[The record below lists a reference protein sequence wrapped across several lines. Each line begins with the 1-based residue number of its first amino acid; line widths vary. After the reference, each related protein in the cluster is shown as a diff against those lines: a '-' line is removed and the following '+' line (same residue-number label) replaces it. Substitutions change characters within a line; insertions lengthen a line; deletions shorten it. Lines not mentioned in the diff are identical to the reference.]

1 MSVFFSIIMPTYNC
15 KFISRAISSVIN
27 QTYNNWELIII
38 DNFSTNSTTETVK
51 KYNDSRIRYFKLHN
65 EGLISKSRNYGIQ
78 LSKGEWIAFLDSDD
92 YWNKKKLEIVNQ
104 NILITN
110 QDLYHHGL
118 CKVSEESNF
127 IKKKISDKS
136 RPVAKPI
143 FENLL
148 INGNGI
154 GNSSVVVRKNLL
166 YKINLI
172 SEERNKF
179 SWEDFDTWLRLSQ
192 ITDKFFY
199 IPKILGYCWVGQG
212 RVSNIEQTIKNYK
225 SFKNYYKIYLKKKLK
240 NIFRFHWID
249 YHYALVN
256 FKKKKYK
263 AAYIMSKKIK
273 VELSKVGLMVL
284 LMRLLYFKTEIIN
297 LFRKFYRE
305 IKKFFTIILVYN
317 FSKKNFFSNS
327 NEDFIF
333 KIINNFDEFSSLEI
347 NNFFLNFDLRIRFQ
361 RGDKMS
367 IIYNDNKIYSYGWI
381 RSKDILIE
389 EINLNLINK
398 GKIILYDFFTF
409 EEYRNKGYYLKNILN
424 IATFFK
430 EKDLYIYTKFLN
442 VISKKAILK
451 SGFNLNKILF
461 YFTKSYTL

>member
-1 MSVFFSIIMPTYNC
+1 MPVFFSIVMPTYNC

-38 DNFSTNSTTETVK
+38 DNFSTNSAEETVK

-118 CKVSEESNF
+118 YKVSEGSNF
-127 IKKKISDKS
+127 INKKISDKS

-154 GNSSVVVRKNLL
+154 GNSSVVVRKNFL

-240 NIFRFHWID
+240 SIFRFHWID

-263 AAYIMSKKIK
+263 SAYVMSKKIK

-297 LFRKFYRE
+297 LFRKFYKGT
-305 IKKFFTIILVYN
+305 KKFFTIILVYN
-317 FSKKNFFSNS
+317 FSKKNFFLNS

-347 NNFFLNFDLRIRFQ
+347 NNFFLNYDLRIRFQ

-389 EINLNLINK
+389 EINFNLINK
-398 GKIILYDFFTF
+398 GNIILYDFFTF
-409 EEYRNKGYYLKNILN
+409 EEYRNKGYYFKNILN
-424 IATFFK
+424 IANFFK
-430 EKDLYIYTKFLN
+430 EKDLYIYTTFLN
-442 VISKKAILK
+442 IISKKVILK